1 MGYHNDPNV
10 LKYCECISPLH
21 IVEEFRFDPVIKGNK
36 MRLRI
41 CLDQGI
47 LNSATIPISFPL
59 ITGEELSQS
68 LDAFDT
74 AISIDN
80 KKSYYLAFLGRYCR
94 PFLAFRWKNVILT
107 FTVAVFGLV
116 NSPSINEIFQQ
127 LFCFKLNEILSN
139 YKLKDFL
146 ECHLSWIDDQVIMS
160 KKYSIAKFSG

>member
-1 MGYHNDPNV
+1 
-10 LKYCECISPLH
+10 
-21 IVEEFRFDPVIKGNK
+21 

-80 KKSYYLAFLGRYCR
+80 KKSYYLAFIG
-94 PFLAFRWKNVILT
+94 P
-107 FTVAVFGLV
+107 
-116 NSPSINEIFQQ
+116 
-127 LFCFKLNEILSN
+127 
-139 YKLKDFL
+139 
-146 ECHLSWIDDQVIMS
+146 
-160 KKYSIAKFSG
+160 